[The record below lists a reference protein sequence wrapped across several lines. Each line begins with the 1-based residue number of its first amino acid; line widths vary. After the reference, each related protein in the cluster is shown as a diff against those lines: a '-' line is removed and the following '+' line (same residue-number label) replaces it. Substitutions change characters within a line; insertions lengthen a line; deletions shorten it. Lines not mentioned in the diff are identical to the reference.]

1 MPIGIPAARGISAL
15 ISGGAG
21 VASSLLNRK
30 QTVTGS
36 NMPQWTPDQQ
46 AIQGTLRGLIEQ
58 RMKGDG
64 SSLQPLRTAA
74 VEGIN
79 RRFRDAPSVVSQK
92 LAARGYGS
100 SGKMGNTLYRM
111 ESDRL
116 SGLGDLD
123 AKFAGLQLDQE
134 NRIVDEAMRYGFASP
149 GQTSTQTIPGNMLG
163 GGIGAGLETFT
174 SLFALDRLLKGG
186 GGAGMFG
193 GGGSP
198 GGWQWDAGMAAQPG

>member
-1 MPIGIPAARGISAL
+1 MGIEVGTAML
-15 ISGGAG
+15 ISGLLGAG
-21 VASSLLNRK
+21 GSAAGAVANRGK
-30 QTVTGS
+30 TVTGS
-36 NMPQWTPDQQ
+36 NTPQWTPDQQ

-58 RMKGDG
+58 RMNGG
-64 SSLQPLRTAA
+64 GTSLQPLRTAA
-74 VEGIN
+74 VEGVN
-79 RRFRDAPSVVSQK
+79 RRYRDAPAIVSQK

-116 SGLGDLD
+116 SDLGDLD

-134 NRIVDEAMRYGFASP
+134 NRTVDEAMRYGFASP
-149 GQTSTQTIPGNMLG
+149 GNASTQTIPGNMLG

-186 GGAGMFG
+186 GGG
-193 GGGSP
+193 GNP
-198 GGWQWDAGMAAQPG
+198 GWSWDAGMDAQPG